1 MTQTQIIKDKLIA
14 MKEKV
19 DKYDELLINYKNLEN
34 RFQKDIL
41 SLSSK
46 LCNLKTEYL
55 ELQINYKKTY
65 EELEQLKINNFHN
78 EETLRDKISFFYAEN
93 DDLKA
98 IINEQKD
105 RLKLLNQEVLNNENV
120 IEKHQT
126 YISTLGYTNNSLLTS
141 NDQYKELT
149 IDLKIKISQSEETIN
164 NLKSENSKLVEE
176 NNKLKDLLKDNEIL
190 KSVIDELG
198 ISEWDIIDKD
208 QEILESCIDENENK
222 NENETGDV

>member
-120 IEKHQT
+120 IVPL
-126 YISTLGYTNNSLLTS
+126 S
-141 NDQYKELT
+141 
-149 IDLKIKISQSEETIN
+149 
-164 NLKSENSKLVEE
+164 
-176 NNKLKDLLKDNEIL
+176 
-190 KSVIDELG
+190 
-198 ISEWDIIDKD
+198 
-208 QEILESCIDENENK
+208 
-222 NENETGDV
+222 

>member
-1 MTQTQIIKDKLIA
+1 MNDK
-14 MKEKV
+14 
-19 DKYDELLINYKNLEN
+19 EN
-34 RFQKDIL
+34 
-41 SLSSK
+41 
-46 LCNLKTEYL
+46 
-55 ELQINYKKTY
+55 
-65 EELEQLKINNFHN
+65 
-78 EETLRDKISFFYAEN
+78 
-93 DDLKA
+93 
-98 IINEQKD
+98 
-105 RLKLLNQEVLNNENV
+105 
-120 IEKHQT
+120 
-126 YISTLGYTNNSLLTS
+126 
-141 NDQYKELT
+141 